1 MKIKVISCGCPTWWY
16 TDELGKEFEVEQNP
30 YDRSEYWCES
40 EGGALAKADCEV
52 VQDTAASA
60 NQKTQPQVSL
70 SQVGNIDSSE
80 KGSGARYN
88 SGKPDYSLLLL
99 SDFADYLHLT
109 TVCMQKY
116 IHIIS
121 TLGEFQ
127 KTHSPAYLFDI
138 LESLTLEDTEE
149 ATHVFTYGA
158 KKYKAWNWAKGFNWS
173 IPLAC
178 AVRHTMAIINGEE
191 VDAESGRKHIGH
203 VVCNLFMLIHCI
215 KYYKEGNDL
224 PPKELFEDSYE

>member
-1 MKIKVISCGCPTWWY
+1 MTTIV
-16 TDELGKEFEVEQNP
+16 
-30 YDRSEYWCES
+30 
-40 EGGALAKADCEV
+40 
-52 VQDTAASA
+52 A
-60 NQKTQPQVSL
+60 N
-70 SQVGNIDSSE
+70 QVGNIDSNE

-88 SGKPDYSLLLL
+88 SGKPDYSMLLL
-99 SDFADYLHLT
+99 SDFADYLHLVT
-109 TVCMQKY
+109 TADMQKY
-116 IHIIS
+116 TYIIS

-127 KTHSPAYLFDI
+127 KTHSPAYLFNI
-138 LESLTLEDTEE
+138 LESLRLEDIEE

-191 VDAESGRKHIGH
+191 VDAESGRKHIAH

-215 KYYKEGNDL
+215 EYYKEGNDL